1 MVWWMLWP
9 FWLGMDLVLIVAEVM
24 EKPDSLVDGMAM
36 REVSHMIMAR
46 VCMMPEHWL
55 VGVLEEVAMH
65 RCTMVDTSLPSQNLQ
80 IQISTIL
87 NEAIDG
93 GESRNGKS
101 GATNEGCLSK

>member
-65 RCTMVDTSLPSQNLQ
+65 RCTMVE
-80 IQISTIL
+80 ISTIL